1 MWMRKSSWNIILGK
15 LNNLIKIMQSISLPQ
30 KPKYTL
36 LDEKTGL
43 FEIEGCFPGYG
54 TTLGNAIRRVML
66 SSMPGAAVTSVK
78 IKNAKHEFS
87 TLPFVM
93 EDIIQII
100 LNLKQVRF
108 RLFDEGPV
116 KVSLKVKGEKIITAA
131 MIECPSNLEV
141 VNTDAHIATITGVK
155 GELEIEMEVSA
166 GIGYVPVEQQERTE
180 KEVGIIALDAIYT
193 PVRRVNYT
201 ISNMRVGKKTDFEK
215 ISLEV
220 MTDGS
225 ITPAEAFSKAVDILV
240 KQFSTLVEMEVET
253 KKKISEDSS
262 VVAPVVEEKEIK
274 VVAVEDPKKVE
285 VTALKNISTR
295 TLNVL
300 EKGKVHTVGDIVKMD
315 EAHILELEGMG
326 AKGVK
331 EIRKAI
337 GDFGLNLKKSE

>member
-1 MWMRKSSWNIILGK
+1 LNIIPDK

-30 KPKYTL
+30 KPKYTVI
-36 LDEKTGL
+36 DEKTGL
-43 FEIEGCFPGYG
+43 FEIEGCYPGYG
-54 TTLGNAIRRVML
+54 TTLGNAIRRVLL
-66 SSMPGAAVTSVK
+66 SSMPGAAITSVK
-78 IKNAKHEFS
+78 VKNAKHEFS
-87 TLPFVM
+87 TLPNVM

-116 KVSLKVKGEKIITAA
+116 KVNLNVKGEKVITAG

-141 VNTDAHIATITGVK
+141 VNKDAHIATITGAK
-155 GELEIEMEVSA
+155 GELEMELEVSS
-166 GIGYVPVEQQERTE
+166 GIGYVPVEQQERRE
-180 KEVGIIALDAIYT
+180 KEVGVIALDAIYT

-225 ITPAEAFSKAVDILV
+225 VTPLVAFSQAVDILV
-240 KQFSTLVEMEVET
+240 KQFSELVEMEAEMKVEAVVE
-253 KKKISEDSS
+253 KVAKQED
-262 VVAPVVEEKEIK
+262 AVVEEKE
-274 VVAVEDPKKVE
+274 VSSATATDPEKIE
-285 VTALKNISTR
+285 VTELKNLSTR

-300 EKGKVHTVGDIVKMD
+300 EKGKIHRVGDIIKLD
-315 EAHILELEGMG
+315 EARLMELEGMG

-331 EIRKAI
+331 EIKKAI

>member
-1 MWMRKSSWNIILGK
+1 
-15 LNNLIKIMQSISLPQ
+15 MQSISLPQ

-36 LDEKTGL
+36 IDEKTGL
-43 FEIEGCFPGYG
+43 FEIEGCYPGYG
-54 TTLGNAIRRVML
+54 TTLGNAIRRVLL
-66 SSMPGAAVTSVK
+66 SSMPGAAITSVK
-78 IKNAKHEFS
+78 VKNAKHEFS
-87 TLPFVM
+87 TLPNVM
-93 EDIIQII
+93 EDIIQVI

-116 KVSLKVKGEKIITAA
+116 SVSLKAKGEKVITAG

-141 VNTDAHIATITGVK
+141 VNKDAHIATITGAK
-155 GELEIEMEVSA
+155 GELEMELEVSS
-166 GIGYVPVEQQERTE
+166 GIGYVPVEQQERKE
-180 KEVGIIALDAIYT
+180 KEVGVIALDAIYT

-225 ITPAEAFSKAVDILV
+225 VTPLVAFSQAIDILV
-240 KQFSTLVEMEVET
+240 KQFSELVEMETEM
-253 KKKISEDSS
+253 K
-262 VVAPVVEEKEIK
+262 EE
-274 VVAVEDPKKVE
+274 VAVEKAVEQEEEAAVEKKETVVADDPEKVE
-285 VTALKNISTR
+285 VTELKNLSTR

-300 EKGKVHTVGDIVKMD
+300 EKGKIHRVGDIVKLD
-315 EAHILELEGMG
+315 EASLLEIEGMG

-331 EIRKAI
+331 EIKKAI